1 MRNKLSNVVEDKVY
15 DLMQC
20 DPV

>member
-1 MRNKLSNVVEDKVY
+1 MRNKLSNVVEDKFY

-20 DPV
+20 DPL